1 MGNIPRATT
10 MMEGTKIS
18 RPPTKKQIES
28 ADRLSRGY
36 SVEDTAEA
44 CGEKSSARKKSRML
58 HNQDFIYEEENPCL
72 RLIDRVQQ
80 SQELSKEARKRAETK
95 LNNRSKLSG
104 TALKQKVMSLG
115 LEVPVV
121 TEENCK
127 FYSKGES

>member
-1 MGNIPRATT
+1 

-44 CGEKSSARKKSRML
+44 CGEKSSARKTSRIL
-58 HNQDFIYEEENPCL
+58 HNHDFIYEEENPCL

-95 LNNRSKLSG
+95 LNNRASSKSPG
-104 TALKQKVMSLG
+104 TALKQQVLSLG
-115 LEVPVV
+115 LEV

-127 FYSKGES
+127 FYSKGEL